1 MKRASRRE
9 SLRSFAT
16 LADQNKSNPA
26 IAAAIIL
33 VGFGVLGYF
42 LPSIM
47 LALGERSQVAAV
59 IFAILFV
66 LGFFAV
72 FWLRACR
79 QKRDN

>member
-1 MKRASRRE
+1 MAE
-9 SLRSFAT
+9 P
-16 LADQNKSNPA
+16 NKSNPA

-72 FWLRACR
+72 FWLRARR

>member
-1 MKRASRRE
+1 
-9 SLRSFAT
+9 
-16 LADQNKSNPA
+16 LAEPNKSNPA

-33 VGFGVLGYF
+33 VSFGVLGYF

-72 FWLRACR
+72 FWLRARR

>member
-1 MKRASRRE
+1 MAE
-9 SLRSFAT
+9 P
-16 LADQNKSNPA
+16 NKSNPA

-33 VGFGVLGYF
+33 VSFGVLGYF

-72 FWLRACR
+72 FWLRARR